1 MNKELPW
8 YESVHMLSH
17 IEITISKQNDIIASL
32 GRALF
37 PTHQNKTPP
46 FDFQLLPRQ
55 TQSEAVH
62 GVQSYGTKATG
73 FGSLRLASITQWVSF
88 EQCLC
93 AAVPLASILMEKSTN
108 T

>member
-37 PTHQNKTPP
+37 STHQNKTPP
-46 FDFQLLPRQ
+46 LIPNCFQGKHRVRLCMAC
-55 TQSEAVH
+55 E
-62 GVQSYGTKATG
+62 ATG
-73 FGSLRLASITQWVSF
+73 PKLQVS
-88 EQCLC
+88 
-93 AAVPLASILMEKSTN
+93 AP
-108 T
+108 